1 VENSR
6 HERWLVLA
14 LTLLAFGL
22 RCWGIDYGF
31 PEPWAKP
38 DERRWVGIALGILED
53 PNPRWF
59 QWPTLHA
66 YLLAAVYWVWG
77 LFRVGRGD
85 FPTYHAYMNED
96 MFVYPADLVLLG
108 RVVSAATGALCVP
121 LTWKLGERI
130 GPRGSGLVGAALMA
144 LSFGPARDAHFALI
158 EPLLLLGIVATLL
171 LVVWALEKPTLARF
185 VLAGIA
191 AGLTTSAKYSGVSLV
206 APIALAVAFARR
218 SEGRSLLGTAFDARG
233 WAAAAATVAAFFA
246 GSPYMLV
253 SRREFWDSMAM
264 REMSYK
270 DTTFDPDIGFV
281 HHVLFSLRWSH
292 GLAMEV
298 VGLAGLLLLGWRSPA
313 RAIVAVYGLATYLGL
328 GPARI
333 IPMRYAS
340 SLAPCIVLGVAWAL
354 FELSRNWRRRALVV
368 TLAAAALC
376 VDPAYRLVRLGMLLS
391 REDTRH
397 AARLWLNAH
406 YPEGVEILVPDSKL
420 LRWGRPF
427 LEDRYRVIAYEP
439 GLASRKAAPVAML
452 SESDTGYNP
461 WSPQTQAELRASGTL
476 AALFDPF
483 DRGAK
488 PVYDPHDAFFVPVAG
503 FEGVRQ
509 PGPRITIYELRPL
522 TLADAK
528 AMNHPKP

>member
-1 VENSR
+1 
-6 HERWLVLA
+6 VLA

-53 PNPRWF
+53 PNSALVPVA
-59 QWPTLHA
+59 HA
-66 YLLAAVYWVWG
+66 ARLPAGRGLLGWG

-130 GPRGSGLVGAALMA
+130 GPRGSGLVGAALLA

-292 GLAMEV
+292 GLAMESWDWQ
-298 VGLAGLLLLGWRSPA
+298 GCLLLGWRSPA
-313 RAIVAVYGLATYLGL
+313 RAIVTVYGLATYLGL

-354 FELSRNWRRRALVV
+354 FELSRNSAPARAPRH
-368 TLAAAALC
+368 ARGRGAG

-406 YPEGVEILVPDSKL
+406 YPEGVEN
-420 LRWGRPF
+420 
-427 LEDRYRVIAYEP
+427 P
-439 GLASRKAAPVAML
+439 G
-452 SESDTGYNP
+452 
-461 WSPQTQAELRASGTL
+461 
-476 AALFDPF
+476 
-483 DRGAK
+483 
-488 PVYDPHDAFFVPVAG
+488 AG
-503 FEGVRQ
+503 FEAAALGPAVPRGPLPRDRVRTGAREQEGRSGRDAVGVGHRLQPVVAGDPGRATRLGHAGRAVRPVRPRGEAGVR
-509 PGPRITIYELRPL
+509 PARRVLRAGGRLRGRAPARVPASRS
-522 TLADAK
+522 TSCGRS
-528 AMNHPKP
+528 PWRTRSR